1 MAIAYRYALTFM
13 RLGMVQVSNFKYK
26 KQAADKYNYERWL
39 EKNARYEKQRPQRR
53 VVSVGS
59 LRKSGLLFA
68 IAAGLGSC
76 YAPPK

>member
-1 MAIAYRYALTFM
+1 MAIACRYVLTFT
-13 RLGMVQVSNFKYK
+13 RLGMVLVSNSRYK
-26 KQAADKYNYERWL
+26 RQAADKYNYERWL

-53 VVSVGS
+53 VVSS
-59 LRKSGLLFA
+59 ASIRKSSLLFA